1 MSEMKNAV
9 GAGTGRSGDD
19 LCAGN
24 SVREFKIWADV
35 LNYGKKILKNA
46 GIVEADLDAWY
57 LFEQSFGISRAQYF
71 LCARENIVG
80 STAQKMTAQEQTGN
94 SLESKNALDC
104 VELWLKE
111 KLSAYENALKKRV
124 ARIPLQQIIGQ
135 QEFMGLSFFVNE
147 HVLIPR
153 QDTETL
159 VELVLQEQKDKD
171 ISILDMCTGSGC
183 IAVSLKKLGGY
194 AHVEGADI
202 SEESLKVAKRNSEEI
217 LENNDVNN
225 DAVSSRTEQ
234 IQNCT
239 NLTNNQNKQNNSAK
253 RKISEASK
261 LSQAGVTFR
270 HSDMFSNFPET
281 EQFDVIVS
289 NPPYIPSAVIEEL
302 EPEVRDHEPRGALD
316 GTADGLYFYR
326 ILAEECAKHLTPGG
340 HVYFETGYDQGA
352 AVKELLDIHGFKDTR
367 VIQDLAGKDR
377 VVCGAWQTAGR
388 MRRFYRC
395 LTVWMTCYGI
405 TKS

>member
-19 LCAGN
+19 LRVGN

-35 LNYGKKILKNA
+35 LNYGKKVLKNA

-80 STAQKMTAQEQTGN
+80 STAQKIAVQEQHGDL
-94 SLESKNALDC
+94 LESGNALEC
-104 VELWLKE
+104 AELWLKE
-111 KLSAYENALKKRV
+111 KLSAYENALKKRA

-202 SEESLKVAKRNSEEI
+202 SEEALKVAKRNSEEI
-217 LENNDVNN
+217 LENSDVNN

-352 AVKELLDIHGFKDTR
+352 AVKELLDNHGFKDTR

-377 VVCGAWQTAGR
+377 VVCGAWQTVG
-388 MRRFYRC
+388 
-395 LTVWMTCYGI
+395 V
-405 TKS
+405 

>member
-1 MSEMKNAV
+1 MSEMKSAV
-9 GAGTGRSGDD
+9 GAGMDRSGDD

-24 SVREFKIWADV
+24 SVHEFKIWADV

-57 LFEQSFGISRAQYF
+57 LFGQIFGISRAQYF
-71 LCARENIVG
+71 LCARENIAG
-80 STAQKMTAQEQTGN
+80 STAQKIAVQEQHGDL
-94 SLESKNALDC
+94 LESGNALEC
-104 VELWLKE
+104 AELWLKE
-111 KLSAYENALKKRV
+111 KLSAYENTLEKR
-124 ARIPLQQIIGQ
+124 ASRIPLQQILGQ
-135 QEFMGLSFFVNE
+135 QEFMGLTFFVNE

-159 VELVLQEQKDKD
+159 VELVLNEQKDKN

-194 AHVEGADI
+194 ACVEGADI
-202 SEESLKVAKRNSEEI
+202 SEEALKVAKRNSEEI
-217 LENNDVNN
+217 LENSDVNN

-239 NLTNNQNKQNNSAK
+239 NLTNNQNKQDNSED
-253 RKISEASK
+253 RMVSEVRMVP
-261 LSQAGVTFR
+261 QTGVIFR
-270 HSDMFSNFPET
+270 RSDMFSAFPET
-281 EQFDVIVS
+281 ERFNVIVS
-289 NPPYIPSAVIEEL
+289 NPPYIPSTVIEEL

-340 HVYFETGYDQGA
+340 HVYFEIGYDQGM
-352 AVKELLDIHGFKDTR
+352 AVKELLDNHGFKDTR
-367 VIQDLAGKDR
+367 VIQDLTGKDR
-377 VVCGAWQTAGR
+377 VVCGTWQTTG
-388 MRRFYRC
+388 
-395 LTVWMTCYGI
+395 V
-405 TKS
+405 

>member
-1 MSEMKNAV
+1 MSEMKSAV
-9 GAGTGRSGDD
+9 GAGMDRSGDD
-19 LCAGN
+19 LCVEN

-71 LCARENIVG
+71 LCARENIAG
-80 STAQKMTAQEQTGN
+80 STAQKIAAQEQTGN

-111 KLSAYENALKKRV
+111 KLSAYENTLEKR
-124 ARIPLQQIIGQ
+124 ASRIPLQQILGQ
-135 QEFMGLSFFVNE
+135 QEFMGLTFFVNE

-202 SEESLKVAKRNSEEI
+202 SEEALKVAKRNSEEI

-225 DAVSSRTEQ
+225 DAVNSRTEQ

-239 NLTNNQNKQNNSAK
+239 NLTNNQNKQDNSEE
-253 RKISEASK
+253 RMVSEVRRV
-261 LSQAGVTFR
+261 SQTGVTFR
-270 HSDMFSNFPET
+270 RSDMFSSFRGT
-281 EQFDVIVS
+281 EQFNVIVS

-340 HVYFETGYDQGA
+340 HVYFEIGYDQGMV
-352 AVKELLDIHGFKDTR
+352 VKELLDNHGFKDTR

-377 VVCGAWQTAGR
+377 VVCGAWQTTG
-388 MRRFYRC
+388 
-395 LTVWMTCYGI
+395 V
-405 TKS
+405 

>member
-1 MSEMKNAV
+1 MSEMKSAV
-9 GAGTGRSGDD
+9 GAGTDRSGDD
-19 LCAGN
+19 LCVEN

-57 LFEQSFGISRAQYF
+57 LFGQIFGISRAQYF
-71 LCARENIVG
+71 LCARENIAG
-80 STAQKMTAQEQTGN
+80 NTAQKMAAQEQTGN

-111 KLSAYENALKKRV
+111 KLSAYENTLEKRASRV
-124 ARIPLQQIIGQ
+124 PLQQILGQ
-135 QEFMGLSFFVNE
+135 QEFMGLTFFVNE

-159 VELVLQEQKDKD
+159 VELVLNEQKDKNV
-171 ISILDMCTGSGC
+171 SILDMCTGSGC

-194 AHVEGADI
+194 TCVEGADI
-202 SEESLKVAKRNSEEI
+202 SEEALKVAKRNSEEI
-217 LENNDVNN
+217 LENSDVNN

-239 NLTNNQNKQNNSAK
+239 NLTNNQNKQDNSEDSMV
-253 RKISEASK
+253 SEVRTVP
-261 LSQAGVTFR
+261 QTGVTFR
-270 HSDMFSNFPET
+270 RSDMFSAFPET
-281 EQFDVIVS
+281 ERFNVIVS

-340 HVYFETGYDQGA
+340 HVYFEIGYDQGM
-352 AVKELLDIHGFKDTR
+352 AVKELLDNHGFKDTR

-377 VVCGAWQTAGR
+377 VVCGAWQTAG
-388 MRRFYRC
+388 
-395 LTVWMTCYGI
+395 V
-405 TKS
+405 

>member
-1 MSEMKNAV
+1 MSEMKSAV
-9 GAGTGRSGDD
+9 GAGTDRSGDD
-19 LCAGN
+19 LCVEN

-57 LFEQSFGISRAQYF
+57 LFGQIFGISRAQYF
-71 LCARENIVG
+71 LCARENIAG
-80 STAQKMTAQEQTGN
+80 STAQKMAAQEQTGN

-111 KLSAYENALKKRV
+111 KLSAYENTLEKR
-124 ARIPLQQIIGQ
+124 ASRIPLQQILGQ
-135 QEFMGLSFFVNE
+135 QEFMGLTFFVNE

-159 VELVLQEQKDKD
+159 VELVLNEQKDKNV
-171 ISILDMCTGSGC
+171 SILDMCTGSGC

-194 AHVEGADI
+194 ACVEGADI
-202 SEESLKVAKRNSEEI
+202 SEEALKVAKRNSEEI
-217 LENNDVNN
+217 LENSDVNN

-239 NLTNNQNKQNNSAK
+239 NLTNNQNKQDNSEE
-253 RKISEASK
+253 RMVSEVRTVP
-261 LSQAGVTFR
+261 QTGVTFR
-270 HSDMFSNFPET
+270 RSDMFSAFPEA
-281 EQFDVIVS
+281 ERFNVIVS

-340 HVYFETGYDQGA
+340 HVYFEIGYDQGA

-367 VIQDLAGKDR
+367 VIQDLTGKDR
-377 VVCGAWQTAGR
+377 VVCGAWQTAG
-388 MRRFYRC
+388 
-395 LTVWMTCYGI
+395 V
-405 TKS
+405 

>member
-111 KLSAYENALKKRV
+111 KLSAYENALKKRA

-340 HVYFETGYDQGA
+340 HVYFEIGYDQGA

-377 VVCGAWQTAGR
+377 VVCGTWQTTG
-388 MRRFYRC
+388 
-395 LTVWMTCYGI
+395 V
-405 TKS
+405 

>member
-1 MSEMKNAV
+1 MSEMKSAV
-9 GAGTGRSGDD
+9 GVGMDRSGDD
-19 LCAGN
+19 LCVEN

-46 GIVEADLDAWY
+46 GIAEADLDAWY
-57 LFEQSFGISRAQYF
+57 LFEQIFGISRAQYF
-71 LCARENIVG
+71 LCARENIAG
-80 STAQKMTAQEQTGN
+80 STAQKIAVQEQHGDL
-94 SLESKNALDC
+94 LESGNALEC
-104 VELWLKE
+104 AELWLEE
-111 KLSAYENALKKRV
+111 KLSAYENALKKRA

-135 QEFMGLSFFVNE
+135 QEFMGLTFFVNE

-159 VELVLQEQKDKD
+159 VELVLQEQKDTD
-171 ISILDMCTGSGC
+171 ISLLDMCTGSGC

-194 AHVEGADI
+194 ACVEGADI
-202 SEESLKVAKRNSEEI
+202 SEEALKVAKRNSEEI
-217 LENNDVNN
+217 LENSDVNN

-239 NLTNNQNKQNNSAK
+239 NLTNNQNKQDNSEE
-253 RKISEASK
+253 RMVSEVRTVP
-261 LSQAGVTFR
+261 QTGVIFR
-270 HSDMFSNFPET
+270 RSDMFSAFPKT
-281 EQFDVIVS
+281 ERFNVIVS

-340 HVYFETGYDQGA
+340 HVYFEIGYDQGA

-367 VIQDLAGKDR
+367 VIQDLIGKDR
-377 VVCGAWQTAGR
+377 VVCGAWQTAG
-388 MRRFYRC
+388 
-395 LTVWMTCYGI
+395 V
-405 TKS
+405 

>member
-80 STAQKMTAQEQTGN
+80 STAQKIAVQEQHGDL
-94 SLESKNALDC
+94 LESGNALEC
-104 VELWLKE
+104 AELWLKE
-111 KLSAYENALKKRV
+111 KLSAYENALKKRA

-217 LENNDVNN
+217 LENSDVNN

-239 NLTNNQNKQNNSAK
+239 NLTNNQNKQDNSEE
-253 RKISEASK
+253 RMVSEVRRV
-261 LSQAGVTFR
+261 SQTGVTFR
-270 HSDMFSNFPET
+270 RSDMFSSFRGT
-281 EQFDVIVS
+281 EQFNVIVS

-340 HVYFETGYDQGA
+340 HVYFEIGYDQGA
-352 AVKELLDIHGFKDTR
+352 AVKELLDNRGFKDTR

-377 VVCGAWQTAGR
+377 VVCGAWQTAG
-388 MRRFYRC
+388 
-395 LTVWMTCYGI
+395 V
-405 TKS
+405 

>member
-80 STAQKMTAQEQTGN
+80 STAQKIAVQEQHGDL
-94 SLESKNALDC
+94 LESGNALEC
-104 VELWLKE
+104 AELWLKE
-111 KLSAYENALKKRV
+111 KLSAYENALKKRA

-202 SEESLKVAKRNSEEI
+202 SEEALKVAKRNSEEI

-225 DAVSSRTEQ
+225 DAVNSRTEQ

-239 NLTNNQNKQNNSAK
+239 NLTNNQNKQDNSEE
-253 RKISEASK
+253 RMVSEVRRAS
-261 LSQAGVTFR
+261 QTGVTFR
-270 HSDMFSNFPET
+270 HSDMFSSFRET
-281 EQFDVIVS
+281 EQFNVIVS

-340 HVYFETGYDQGA
+340 HVYFEIGYDQGA

-377 VVCGAWQTAGR
+377 VVCGTWQTTG
-388 MRRFYRC
+388 
-395 LTVWMTCYGI
+395 V
-405 TKS
+405 

>member
-1 MSEMKNAV
+1 MSEMKSAV
-9 GAGTGRSGDD
+9 GAGTDRSGDD
-19 LCAGN
+19 LCVEN

-57 LFEQSFGISRAQYF
+57 LFGQIFGISRAQYF
-71 LCARENIVG
+71 LCARENIAG
-80 STAQKMTAQEQTGN
+80 NTAQKMAAQEQTGN

-111 KLSAYENALKKRV
+111 KLSAYENTLEKRASRV
-124 ARIPLQQIIGQ
+124 PLQQILGQ
-135 QEFMGLSFFVNE
+135 QEFMGLTFFVNE

-159 VELVLQEQKDKD
+159 VELVLNEQKDKNV
-171 ISILDMCTGSGC
+171 SILDMCTGSGC

-194 AHVEGADI
+194 TCVEGADI
-202 SEESLKVAKRNSEEI
+202 SEEALKVAKRNSEEI
-217 LENNDVNN
+217 LENSDVNN

-239 NLTNNQNKQNNSAK
+239 NLTNNQNKQDNSEDSMV
-253 RKISEASK
+253 SEVRTVP
-261 LSQAGVTFR
+261 QTGVTFR
-270 HSDMFSNFPET
+270 RSDMFSAF
-281 EQFDVIVS
+281 
-289 NPPYIPSAVIEEL
+289 PYIPSAVIEEL

-340 HVYFETGYDQGA
+340 RVYFEIGYDQGA

-377 VVCGAWQTAGR
+377 VVCGAWQTAG
-388 MRRFYRC
+388 
-395 LTVWMTCYGI
+395 V
-405 TKS
+405 

>member
-1 MSEMKNAV
+1 MSEMKSAV
-9 GAGTGRSGDD
+9 GAGMDRSGDD

-80 STAQKMTAQEQTGN
+80 STAQKIAVQEQHGDL
-94 SLESKNALDC
+94 LESGNALEC
-104 VELWLKE
+104 AELWLKE
-111 KLSAYENALKKRV
+111 KLSAYENALKKRA

-202 SEESLKVAKRNSEEI
+202 SEEALKVAKRNSEEI

-225 DAVSSRTEQ
+225 DAVNSRTEQ

-239 NLTNNQNKQNNSAK
+239 NLTNNQNKQDNSEE
-253 RKISEASK
+253 RMVSEVRRAS
-261 LSQAGVTFR
+261 QTGVTFR
-270 HSDMFSNFPET
+270 HSDMFSSFRET
-281 EQFDVIVS
+281 EQFNVIVS

-340 HVYFETGYDQGA
+340 HVYFEIGYDQGA

-367 VIQDLAGKDR
+367 VIQDLTGKDR
-377 VVCGAWQTAGR
+377 VVCGNWQTTG
-388 MRRFYRC
+388 
-395 LTVWMTCYGI
+395 V
-405 TKS
+405 

>member
-1 MSEMKNAV
+1 MNEMKGAV
-9 GAGTGRSGDD
+9 GAGTGRPGDD
-19 LCAGN
+19 LCVEN

-57 LFEQSFGISRAQYF
+57 LFEQIFGISRAQYF

-80 STAQKMTAQEQTGN
+80 STAQKIAVQEQHGDL
-94 SLESKNALDC
+94 LESGNALEC
-104 VELWLKE
+104 AELWLKE
-111 KLSAYENALKKRV
+111 KLSAYEHALKKRA

-225 DAVSSRTEQ
+225 DAVNSRTEQ

-239 NLTNNQNKQNNSAK
+239 NLTNNQNKQDNSEE
-253 RKISEASK
+253 RMVSEVRRV
-261 LSQAGVTFR
+261 SQTGVTFR
-270 HSDMFSNFPET
+270 RSDMFSSFRGT

-316 GTADGLYFYR
+316 GTAVGLYFYR

-340 HVYFETGYDQGA
+340 HVYFEIGYDQGA

-367 VIQDLAGKDR
+367 VIQDLTGKDR
-377 VVCGAWQTAGR
+377 VVCGAWQTAG
-388 MRRFYRC
+388 
-395 LTVWMTCYGI
+395 V
-405 TKS
+405 

>member
-1 MSEMKNAV
+1 MSEMKSAV
-9 GAGTGRSGDD
+9 GAGMDRSGDD

-80 STAQKMTAQEQTGN
+80 STAQKIAVQEQHGDL
-94 SLESKNALDC
+94 LESGNALEC
-104 VELWLKE
+104 AELWLKE
-111 KLSAYENALKKRV
+111 KLSAYENALKKRA

-239 NLTNNQNKQNNSAK
+239 NLTNNQNKQDNSEE
-253 RKISEASK
+253 RMVSEVRRAS
-261 LSQAGVTFR
+261 QTGVTFR
-270 HSDMFSNFPET
+270 HSDMFSSFRET
-281 EQFDVIVS
+281 EQFNVIVS

-340 HVYFETGYDQGA
+340 HVYFEIGYDQGA

-367 VIQDLAGKDR
+367 VIQDLTGKDR
-377 VVCGAWQTAGR
+377 VVCGTWQTTG
-388 MRRFYRC
+388 
-395 LTVWMTCYGI
+395 V
-405 TKS
+405 

>member
-24 SVREFKIWADV
+24 SVCEFKIWADV

-80 STAQKMTAQEQTGN
+80 STAQKIAVQEQHRDL
-94 SLESKNALDC
+94 LESGNALEC
-104 VELWLKE
+104 AELWLKE
-111 KLSAYENALKKRV
+111 KLSAYENALKKR
-124 ARIPLQQIIGQ
+124 ADRIPLQQIIGQ

-239 NLTNNQNKQNNSAK
+239 NLTNNQNKQDNSEE
-253 RKISEASK
+253 RMVFEASK

-377 VVCGAWQTAGR
+377 VVCGAWQTAG
-388 MRRFYRC
+388 
-395 LTVWMTCYGI
+395 V
-405 TKS
+405 

>member
-46 GIVEADLDAWY
+46 GIVEADRDAWY

-104 VELWLKE
+104 AELWLKE
-111 KLSAYENALKKRV
+111 KLSAYENALKKRA

-202 SEESLKVAKRNSEEI
+202 SEEALKVAKRNSEEI

-225 DAVSSRTEQ
+225 DAVNSRTEQ

-239 NLTNNQNKQNNSAK
+239 NLTNNQNKQDNSEE
-253 RKISEASK
+253 RMVSEVRRAS
-261 LSQAGVTFR
+261 QTGVTFR
-270 HSDMFSNFPET
+270 HSDMFSSFRET
-281 EQFDVIVS
+281 EQFNVIVS

-340 HVYFETGYDQGA
+340 HVYFEIGYDQGA

-367 VIQDLAGKDR
+367 VIQDLTGKDR
-377 VVCGAWQTAGR
+377 VVCGAWQTTG
-388 MRRFYRC
+388 
-395 LTVWMTCYGI
+395 V
-405 TKS
+405 

>member
-1 MSEMKNAV
+1 MSEMKSAV
-9 GAGTGRSGDD
+9 GAGTDRSGDD
-19 LCAGN
+19 LCVEN

-57 LFEQSFGISRAQYF
+57 LFGQIFGISRAQYF
-71 LCARENIVG
+71 LCARENIAG
-80 STAQKMTAQEQTGN
+80 NTAQKMAAQEQTGN

-111 KLSAYENALKKRV
+111 KLSAYENTLEKRASRV
-124 ARIPLQQIIGQ
+124 PLQQILGQ
-135 QEFMGLSFFVNE
+135 QEFMGLTFFVNE

-159 VELVLQEQKDKD
+159 VELVLNEQKDKNV
-171 ISILDMCTGSGC
+171 SILDMCTGSGC

-194 AHVEGADI
+194 TCVEGADI
-202 SEESLKVAKRNSEEI
+202 SEEALKVAKRNSEEI
-217 LENNDVNN
+217 LENSDVNN

-239 NLTNNQNKQNNSAK
+239 NLTNNQNKQDNSEDSMV
-253 RKISEASK
+253 SEVRTVP
-261 LSQAGVTFR
+261 QTGVTFR
-270 HSDMFSNFPET
+270 RSDMFSAFPET
-281 EQFDVIVS
+281 ERFNVIVS

-340 HVYFETGYDQGA
+340 RVYFEIGYDQGA

-367 VIQDLAGKDR
+367 VIQDLTGKDR
-377 VVCGAWQTAGR
+377 VVCGTWQTAG
-388 MRRFYRC
+388 
-395 LTVWMTCYGI
+395 V
-405 TKS
+405 

>member
-111 KLSAYENALKKRV
+111 KLSAYENALKKRA

-159 VELVLQEQKDKD
+159 VELVLQEQKDTD

-377 VVCGAWQTAGR
+377 VVCGAWQTAG
-388 MRRFYRC
+388 
-395 LTVWMTCYGI
+395 V
-405 TKS
+405 

>member
-1 MSEMKNAV
+1 MSEMKSAV
-9 GAGTGRSGDD
+9 GAGMDRSGDD

-57 LFEQSFGISRAQYF
+57 LFEQIFGISRAQYF

-80 STAQKMTAQEQTGN
+80 STAQKIAVQEQHGDL
-94 SLESKNALDC
+94 LESGNALEC
-104 VELWLKE
+104 AELWLKE
-111 KLSAYENALKKRV
+111 KLSAYEHALKKRA

-225 DAVSSRTEQ
+225 DAVNSRTEQ

-239 NLTNNQNKQNNSAK
+239 NLTNNQNKQDNSEE
-253 RKISEASK
+253 RMVSEVRRAS
-261 LSQAGVTFR
+261 QTGVTFR
-270 HSDMFSNFPET
+270 HSDMFSSFRET
-281 EQFDVIVS
+281 EQFNVIVS

-340 HVYFETGYDQGA
+340 HVYFEIGYDQGA

-367 VIQDLAGKDR
+367 VIQDLTGKDR
-377 VVCGAWQTAGR
+377 VVCGNWQTTG
-388 MRRFYRC
+388 
-395 LTVWMTCYGI
+395 V
-405 TKS
+405 

>member
-46 GIVEADLDAWY
+46 GIAEADLDAWY
-57 LFEQSFGISRAQYF
+57 LFEQIFGISRAQYF
-71 LCARENIVG
+71 LCARENIAG
-80 STAQKMTAQEQTGN
+80 STAQKIAVQEQHGDL
-94 SLESKNALDC
+94 LESGNALEC
-104 VELWLKE
+104 AELWLEE
-111 KLSAYENALKKRV
+111 KLSAYENALKKRA

-202 SEESLKVAKRNSEEI
+202 SEEALKVAKRNSEEI
-217 LENNDVNN
+217 LENSDVNN

-234 IQNCT
+234 IQNCM

-253 RKISEASK
+253 HKISEASK
-261 LSQAGVTFR
+261 LSQTGVTFR
-270 HSDMFSNFPET
+270 HSDMFSSFRET
-281 EQFDVIVS
+281 EQFNVIVS

-340 HVYFETGYDQGA
+340 HVYFEIGYDQGM
-352 AVKELLDIHGFKDTR
+352 AVKKLLDNHGFKDTR

-377 VVCGAWQTAGR
+377 VVCGAWQTAG
-388 MRRFYRC
+388 
-395 LTVWMTCYGI
+395 V
-405 TKS
+405 

>member
-1 MSEMKNAV
+1 MSEMKSAV
-9 GAGTGRSGDD
+9 GAGTDRSGDD
-19 LCAGN
+19 LCVEN

-57 LFEQSFGISRAQYF
+57 LFGQIFGISRAQYF
-71 LCARENIVG
+71 LCARENIAG
-80 STAQKMTAQEQTGN
+80 NTAQKMAAQEQTGN

-111 KLSAYENALKKRV
+111 KLSAYENTLEKRASRV
-124 ARIPLQQIIGQ
+124 PLQQILGQ
-135 QEFMGLSFFVNE
+135 QEFMGLTFFVNE

-159 VELVLQEQKDKD
+159 VELVLNEQKDKNV
-171 ISILDMCTGSGC
+171 SILDMCTGSGC

-194 AHVEGADI
+194 TCVEGADI
-202 SEESLKVAKRNSEEI
+202 SEEALKVAKRNSEEI
-217 LENNDVNN
+217 LENSDVNN

-239 NLTNNQNKQNNSAK
+239 NLTNNQNKQDNSEDSMV
-253 RKISEASK
+253 SEVRTVP
-261 LSQAGVTFR
+261 QTGVTFR
-270 HSDMFSNFPET
+270 RSDMFSAFPET
-281 EQFDVIVS
+281 ERFNVIVS

-377 VVCGAWQTAGR
+377 VVCGAWQTAG
-388 MRRFYRC
+388 
-395 LTVWMTCYGI
+395 V
-405 TKS
+405 

>member
-24 SVREFKIWADV
+24 SVCEFKIWADV

-80 STAQKMTAQEQTGN
+80 STAQKIAVQEQHGDL
-94 SLESKNALDC
+94 LESGNALEC
-104 VELWLKE
+104 AELWLKE
-111 KLSAYENALKKRV
+111 KLSAYENALKKRA

-340 HVYFETGYDQGA
+340 HVYFEIGYDQGM
-352 AVKELLDIHGFKDTR
+352 AVKELLDNHGFKDTR

-377 VVCGAWQTAGR
+377 VVCGAWQTAG
-388 MRRFYRC
+388 
-395 LTVWMTCYGI
+395 V
-405 TKS
+405 

>member
-1 MSEMKNAV
+1 MSEMKSAV
-9 GAGTGRSGDD
+9 WAGMDRSGDD
-19 LCAGN
+19 LCVEN

-57 LFEQSFGISRAQYF
+57 LFGQIFGISRAQYF
-71 LCARENIVG
+71 LCARENIAG
-80 STAQKMTAQEQTGN
+80 STAQKMAAQEQTGN

-111 KLSAYENALKKRV
+111 KLSAYENTLEKR
-124 ARIPLQQIIGQ
+124 ASRIPLQQILGQ
-135 QEFMGLSFFVNE
+135 QEFMGLTFFVNE

-159 VELVLQEQKDKD
+159 VELVLNEQKDKN

-194 AHVEGADI
+194 ACVEGADI
-202 SEESLKVAKRNSEEI
+202 SEEALKVAKRNSEEI
-217 LENNDVNN
+217 LENSDVNN

-239 NLTNNQNKQNNSAK
+239 NLTNNQNKQDNSEE
-253 RKISEASK
+253 RMVSEVRRG
-261 LSQAGVTFR
+261 SQTGVTFR
-270 HSDMFSNFPET
+270 HSDMFSSFRET
-281 EQFDVIVS
+281 EQFNVIVS
-289 NPPYIPSAVIEEL
+289 NPPYVPSAVIEEL

-326 ILAEECAKHLTPGG
+326 ILAEECAKHLMPGG
-340 HVYFETGYDQGA
+340 HVYFEIGYDQGM
-352 AVKELLDIHGFKDTR
+352 AVKELLDNHGFKDTR
-367 VIQDLAGKDR
+367 VIQDLTGKDR
-377 VVCGAWQTAGR
+377 VVCGTWQTTG
-388 MRRFYRC
+388 
-395 LTVWMTCYGI
+395 V
-405 TKS
+405 

>member
-1 MSEMKNAV
+1 MSEMKSAV
-9 GAGTGRSGDD
+9 GAGMDRSGDD
-19 LCAGN
+19 LCVEN

-57 LFEQSFGISRAQYF
+57 LFEQIFGISRAQYF
-71 LCARENIVG
+71 MCARENIAG

-367 VIQDLAGKDR
+367 VIQDLTGKDR
-377 VVCGAWQTAGR
+377 VVCGTWQTAG
-388 MRRFYRC
+388 
-395 LTVWMTCYGI
+395 V
-405 TKS
+405 

>member
-46 GIVEADLDAWY
+46 GVAEADLDSWY
-57 LFEQSFGISRAQYF
+57 LFEEIFGISRAQYF

-80 STAQKMTAQEQTGN
+80 STAQKIAVQEQHGDL
-94 SLESKNALDC
+94 LESGNALEC
-104 VELWLKE
+104 AELWLKE
-111 KLSAYENALKKRV
+111 KLSAYENALKKRA

-225 DAVSSRTEQ
+225 DAVNSRTEQ

-239 NLTNNQNKQNNSAK
+239 NLTNNQNKQDNSEE
-253 RKISEASK
+253 RMVSEASK

-340 HVYFETGYDQGA
+340 HVYFEIGYDQGA

-367 VIQDLAGKDR
+367 VIQDLTGKDR
-377 VVCGAWQTAGR
+377 VVCGTWQTAG
-388 MRRFYRC
+388 
-395 LTVWMTCYGI
+395 V
-405 TKS
+405 

>member
-1 MSEMKNAV
+1 MSEMKSAV

-24 SVREFKIWADV
+24 SVREFEIWADV
-35 LNYGKKILKNA
+35 LNYGKKVLKNA

-80 STAQKMTAQEQTGN
+80 STAQKMAAQVQAGN
-94 SLESKNALDC
+94 SVESKNALDS

-111 KLSAYENALKKRV
+111 KLSAYENALKKRA
-124 ARIPLQQIIGQ
+124 ARIPLQQIIGR
-135 QEFMGLSFFVNE
+135 QEFMGLTFFVNE

-194 AHVEGADI
+194 VHVEGADI
-202 SEESLKVAKRNSEEI
+202 SEEALKVAKRNSEEI

-225 DAVSSRTEQ
+225 DAVNSRTEQ

-239 NLTNNQNKQNNSAK
+239 NLTNNQNKQDNSEE
-253 RKISEASK
+253 RMVSEVRRV
-261 LSQAGVTFR
+261 SQTGVTFR
-270 HSDMFSNFPET
+270 RSDMFSSFRET
-281 EQFDVIVS
+281 EQFNVIVS

-340 HVYFETGYDQGA
+340 HVYFEIGYDQGM
-352 AVKELLDIHGFKDTR
+352 AVKELLDNHGFKDTR

-377 VVCGAWQTAGR
+377 VVCGAWQTAG
-388 MRRFYRC
+388 
-395 LTVWMTCYGI
+395 V
-405 TKS
+405 

>member
-1 MSEMKNAV
+1 MSEMKSAV
-9 GAGTGRSGDD
+9 GAGTDRSGDD
-19 LCAGN
+19 LCVEN

-46 GIVEADLDAWY
+46 GIAEADLDAWY
-57 LFEQSFGISRAQYF
+57 LFEQIFGISRAQYF
-71 LCARENIVG
+71 LCARENIAG
-80 STAQKMTAQEQTGN
+80 STAQKMAAQEQTGN

-111 KLSAYENALKKRV
+111 KLSAYENTLKKR
-124 ARIPLQQIIGQ
+124 ASRIPLQQILGQ
-135 QEFMGLSFFVNE
+135 QEFMGLTFFVNE

-159 VELVLQEQKDKD
+159 VELVLNEQKDKNV
-171 ISILDMCTGSGC
+171 SILDMCTGSGC

-194 AHVEGADI
+194 VCVEGADI
-202 SEESLKVAKRNSEEI
+202 SEEALKVAKRNSEEI
-217 LENNDVNN
+217 LENSDVNN
-225 DAVSSRTEQ
+225 DVVSSRTEQ

-239 NLTNNQNKQNNSAK
+239 NLTNNQNKQDNSEE
-253 RKISEASK
+253 RMVSEVRTVP
-261 LSQAGVTFR
+261 QTGVTFR
-270 HSDMFSNFPET
+270 RSDMFSAFPET
-281 EQFDVIVS
+281 ERFNVIVS

-340 HVYFETGYDQGA
+340 HVYFEIGYDQGV

-367 VIQDLAGKDR
+367 VIQDLTGKDR
-377 VVCGAWQTAGR
+377 VVCGAWQTAG
-388 MRRFYRC
+388 
-395 LTVWMTCYGI
+395 V
-405 TKS
+405 

>member
-46 GIVEADLDAWY
+46 GIAEADLDAWY
-57 LFEQSFGISRAQYF
+57 LFEQIFGISRAQYF
-71 LCARENIVG
+71 LCARENIAG
-80 STAQKMTAQEQTGN
+80 STALKIAVLEQHGDL
-94 SLESKNALDC
+94 LESGNALEC
-104 VELWLKE
+104 AELWLKE
-111 KLSAYENALKKRV
+111 KLSAYEHALKKRA

-135 QEFMGLSFFVNE
+135 QEFIGLSFFLNE

-225 DAVSSRTEQ
+225 DAVNSRTEQ

-239 NLTNNQNKQNNSAK
+239 NLTNNQNKQDNSEE
-253 RKISEASK
+253 RMVSEVRRV
-261 LSQAGVTFR
+261 SQTGVTFR
-270 HSDMFSNFPET
+270 RSDMFSSFRGT

-326 ILAEECAKHLTPGG
+326 ILAEECAKHQTPGG
-340 HVYFETGYDQGA
+340 HVYFEIGFDQGA

-367 VIQDLAGKDR
+367 VIQDLTGKDR
-377 VVCGAWQTAGR
+377 VGCGAWQTAG
-388 MRRFYRC
+388 
-395 LTVWMTCYGI
+395 V
-405 TKS
+405 

>member
-1 MSEMKNAV
+1 MNEMKGAV
-9 GAGTGRSGDD
+9 GAGTGRPGDD
-19 LCAGN
+19 LCVGN
-24 SVREFKIWADV
+24 SMREFKIWADV

-57 LFEQSFGISRAQYF
+57 LFEQIFGISRAQYF
-71 LCARENIVG
+71 LCARENIAG
-80 STAQKMTAQEQTGN
+80 STAQKIAVQEQHGDL
-94 SLESKNALDC
+94 LESGNALEC
-104 VELWLKE
+104 AELWLEE
-111 KLSAYENALKKRV
+111 KLSAYENALKKRA

-135 QEFMGLSFFVNE
+135 QEFMGLTFFVNE

-159 VELVLQEQKDKD
+159 VELVLQEQKDTD

-183 IAVSLKKLGGY
+183 IAVSLKKLGRY
-194 AHVEGADI
+194 AYVEGADI
-202 SEESLKVAKRNSEEI
+202 SEEALKVAKRNSEEI

-234 IQNCT
+234 IQNCMY
-239 NLTNNQNKQNNSAK
+239 LTNNQNKQNNSAK
-253 RKISEASK
+253 RKIPEASK

-281 EQFDVIVS
+281 EPFDVIVS

-340 HVYFETGYDQGA
+340 HVYFEIGYDQGM
-352 AVKELLDIHGFKDTR
+352 AVKKLLDNHGFKDTR

-377 VVCGAWQTAGR
+377 VVCGAWQTAG
-388 MRRFYRC
+388 
-395 LTVWMTCYGI
+395 V
-405 TKS
+405 

>member
-1 MSEMKNAV
+1 MSEMKSAV
-9 GAGTGRSGDD
+9 GAGTDRSGDD
-19 LCAGN
+19 LCVEN

-46 GIVEADLDAWY
+46 GIAEADLDAWY
-57 LFEQSFGISRAQYF
+57 LFEQIFGISRAQYF
-71 LCARENIVG
+71 LCARENIAG
-80 STAQKMTAQEQTGN
+80 STAQKMAVQEQTGN

-111 KLSAYENALKKRV
+111 KLSAYENTLKKR
-124 ARIPLQQIIGQ
+124 ASRIPLQQILGQ
-135 QEFMGLSFFVNE
+135 QEFMGLTFFVNE

-159 VELVLQEQKDKD
+159 VELVLNEQKDKNV
-171 ISILDMCTGSGC
+171 SILDMCTGSGC

-194 AHVEGADI
+194 VCVEGADI
-202 SEESLKVAKRNSEEI
+202 SEEALKVAKRNSEEI
-217 LENNDVNN
+217 LENS

-239 NLTNNQNKQNNSAK
+239 NLTNNQNKQDNSEE
-253 RKISEASK
+253 RMVSEVRTVP
-261 LSQAGVTFR
+261 QTGVTFR
-270 HSDMFSNFPET
+270 RSDMFSAFPET
-281 EQFDVIVS
+281 ERFNVIVS

-340 HVYFETGYDQGA
+340 HVYFEIGYDQGA

-367 VIQDLAGKDR
+367 VIQDLTGKDR
-377 VVCGAWQTAGR
+377 VVCGAWQTAG
-388 MRRFYRC
+388 
-395 LTVWMTCYGI
+395 V
-405 TKS
+405 

>member
-1 MSEMKNAV
+1 MSEMKSAV
-9 GAGTGRSGDD
+9 GAGTDRSGDD
-19 LCAGN
+19 LCVEN

-46 GIVEADLDAWY
+46 GIAEADLDAWY
-57 LFEQSFGISRAQYF
+57 LFEQIFGISRAQYF
-71 LCARENIVG
+71 LCARENIAG
-80 STAQKMTAQEQTGN
+80 STAQKMAAQEQTGN

-111 KLSAYENALKKRV
+111 KLSAYENTLKKR
-124 ARIPLQQIIGQ
+124 ASRIPLQQILGQ
-135 QEFMGLSFFVNE
+135 QEFMGLTFFVNE

-159 VELVLQEQKDKD
+159 VELVLNEQKDKNV
-171 ISILDMCTGSGC
+171 SILDMCTGSGC

-194 AHVEGADI
+194 ACVDGADI
-202 SEESLKVAKRNSEEI
+202 SEEALKVAKRNSEEI
-217 LENNDVNN
+217 LENS

-239 NLTNNQNKQNNSAK
+239 NLTNNQNKQDNSEE
-253 RKISEASK
+253 RMVSEVRTVP
-261 LSQAGVTFR
+261 QTGVTFR
-270 HSDMFSNFPET
+270 RSDMFSAFPET
-281 EQFDVIVS
+281 ERFNVIVS

-340 HVYFETGYDQGA
+340 HVYFEIGYDQGA

-367 VIQDLAGKDR
+367 VIQDLTGKDR
-377 VVCGAWQTAGR
+377 VVCGAWQTAG
-388 MRRFYRC
+388 
-395 LTVWMTCYGI
+395 V
-405 TKS
+405 

>member
-1 MSEMKNAV
+1 MSEMKSAV
-9 GAGTGRSGDD
+9 GAGMDRSGDD
-19 LCAGN
+19 LCVEN

-80 STAQKMTAQEQTGN
+80 STAQKIAVQEQHGDL
-94 SLESKNALDC
+94 LESGNALEC
-104 VELWLKE
+104 AELWLKE
-111 KLSAYENALKKRV
+111 KLSAYEHALKKRA

-225 DAVSSRTEQ
+225 DAVNSRTEQ

-239 NLTNNQNKQNNSAK
+239 NLTNNQNKQDNSEE
-253 RKISEASK
+253 RMVSEVRRV
-261 LSQAGVTFR
+261 SQTGVTFR
-270 HSDMFSNFPET
+270 RSDMFSSFRGT

-340 HVYFETGYDQGA
+340 HVYFEIGYDQGA

-367 VIQDLAGKDR
+367 VIQDLTGKDR
-377 VVCGAWQTAGR
+377 VVCGAWQTAG
-388 MRRFYRC
+388 
-395 LTVWMTCYGI
+395 V
-405 TKS
+405 

>member
-111 KLSAYENALKKRV
+111 KLSAYEHALKKRA

-202 SEESLKVAKRNSEEI
+202 SEEALKVAKRNSEEI

-225 DAVSSRTEQ
+225 DAVNSRTEQ

-239 NLTNNQNKQNNSAK
+239 NLTNNQNKQDNSEE
-253 RKISEASK
+253 RMVSEVRRAS
-261 LSQAGVTFR
+261 QTGVTFR
-270 HSDMFSNFPET
+270 HSDMFSSFRET
-281 EQFDVIVS
+281 EQFNVIVS

-340 HVYFETGYDQGA
+340 HVYFEIGYDQGA

-377 VVCGAWQTAGR
+377 VVCGTWQTTG
-388 MRRFYRC
+388 
-395 LTVWMTCYGI
+395 V
-405 TKS
+405 

>member
-80 STAQKMTAQEQTGN
+80 STAQKIAVQEQHGDL
-94 SLESKNALDC
+94 LESGNALEC
-104 VELWLKE
+104 AELWLKE
-111 KLSAYENALKKRV
+111 KLSAYENALKKRA

-202 SEESLKVAKRNSEEI
+202 SEEALKVAKRNSEEI

-225 DAVSSRTEQ
+225 DAVNSRTEQ

-239 NLTNNQNKQNNSAK
+239 NLTNNQNKQDNSEE
-253 RKISEASK
+253 RMVSEVRRAS
-261 LSQAGVTFR
+261 QTGVTFR
-270 HSDMFSNFPET
+270 HSDMFSSFRET
-281 EQFDVIVS
+281 EQFNVIVS

-340 HVYFETGYDQGA
+340 HVYFEIGYDQGM
-352 AVKELLDIHGFKDTR
+352 AVKELLDNHGFKDTR

-377 VVCGAWQTAGR
+377 VVCGAWQTAG
-388 MRRFYRC
+388 
-395 LTVWMTCYGI
+395 V
-405 TKS
+405 

>member
-1 MSEMKNAV
+1 MSEMKSAV
-9 GAGTGRSGDD
+9 GAGTDRSGDD
-19 LCAGN
+19 LCVEN

-57 LFEQSFGISRAQYF
+57 LFGHIFGISRAQYF
-71 LCARENIVG
+71 LCARENIAG
-80 STAQKMTAQEQTGN
+80 NTAQKMAAQEQTGN

-111 KLSAYENALKKRV
+111 KLSAYENTLEKRASRV
-124 ARIPLQQIIGQ
+124 PLQQILGQ
-135 QEFMGLSFFVNE
+135 QEFMGLTFFVNE

-159 VELVLQEQKDKD
+159 VELVLNEQKDKNV
-171 ISILDMCTGSGC
+171 SILDMCTGSGC

-194 AHVEGADI
+194 ACVEGADI
-202 SEESLKVAKRNSEEI
+202 SEEALKVAKRNSEEI
-217 LENNDVNN
+217 LENSDVNN

-239 NLTNNQNKQNNSAK
+239 NLTNNQNKQDNSEE
-253 RKISEASK
+253 RMVSEVRTVP
-261 LSQAGVTFR
+261 QTGVTFR
-270 HSDMFSNFPET
+270 RSDMFSAFPET
-281 EQFDVIVS
+281 ERFNVIVS

-340 HVYFETGYDQGA
+340 HVYFEIGYDQGA

-367 VIQDLAGKDR
+367 VIQDLTGKDR
-377 VVCGAWQTAGR
+377 VVCGTWQTAG
-388 MRRFYRC
+388 
-395 LTVWMTCYGI
+395 V
-405 TKS
+405 

>member
-1 MSEMKNAV
+1 MSEMKSAV
-9 GAGTGRSGDD
+9 GAGMDRSGDD
-19 LCAGN
+19 LCVEN

-57 LFEQSFGISRAQYF
+57 LFGQIFGISRAQYF
-71 LCARENIVG
+71 LCARENIAG
-80 STAQKMTAQEQTGN
+80 STAQKIAVQEQHGDL
-94 SLESKNALDC
+94 LESGNALEC
-104 VELWLKE
+104 AELWLKE
-111 KLSAYENALKKRV
+111 KLSAYENALKKRA

-202 SEESLKVAKRNSEEI
+202 SEEALKVAKRNSEEI

-225 DAVSSRTEQ
+225 DAVNSRTEQ
-234 IQNCT
+234 IH
-239 NLTNNQNKQNNSAK
+239 QNKQDNSEE
-253 RKISEASK
+253 RMVSEVRRV
-261 LSQAGVTFR
+261 SQTGVTFR
-270 HSDMFSNFPET
+270 HSDMFSSFRET
-281 EQFDVIVS
+281 EQFNVIVS

-316 GTADGLYFYR
+316 GTADGLCFYR

-340 HVYFETGYDQGA
+340 YVYFEIGYDQGM

-367 VIQDLAGKDR
+367 VIQDLTGKDR
-377 VVCGAWQTAGR
+377 VVCGAWQTAG
-388 MRRFYRC
+388 
-395 LTVWMTCYGI
+395 V
-405 TKS
+405 

>member
-94 SLESKNALDC
+94 SLESKNTLDC

-111 KLSAYENALKKRV
+111 KLSAYENTLEKR
-124 ARIPLQQIIGQ
+124 ASRIPLQQILGQ
-135 QEFMGLSFFVNE
+135 QEFMGLTFFVNE

-159 VELVLQEQKDKD
+159 VELVLNEQKDKNV
-171 ISILDMCTGSGC
+171 SILDMCTGSGC

-194 AHVEGADI
+194 ACVEGADI
-202 SEESLKVAKRNSEEI
+202 SEEALKVAKRNSEEI
-217 LENNDVNN
+217 LENSDVNN

-239 NLTNNQNKQNNSAK
+239 NLTNNQNKQDNSEE
-253 RKISEASK
+253 RMVSEVRTVP
-261 LSQAGVTFR
+261 QTGVTFR
-270 HSDMFSNFPET
+270 HSDMFSAFPET
-281 EQFDVIVS
+281 ERFNVIVS
-289 NPPYIPSAVIEEL
+289 NPPYIPSAVIEAL

-340 HVYFETGYDQGA
+340 HVYFEIGYDQGA

-367 VIQDLAGKDR
+367 VIQDLTGKDR
-377 VVCGAWQTAGR
+377 VVCGAWQTAG
-388 MRRFYRC
+388 
-395 LTVWMTCYGI
+395 V
-405 TKS
+405 

>member
-1 MSEMKNAV
+1 MNEMKGAV
-9 GAGTGRSGDD
+9 GAGTGRPGDD
-19 LCAGN
+19 LCVEN

-57 LFEQSFGISRAQYF
+57 LFEQIFGISRAQYF

-80 STAQKMTAQEQTGN
+80 STAQKIAVQEQHGDL
-94 SLESKNALDC
+94 LESGNALEC
-104 VELWLKE
+104 AELWLKE
-111 KLSAYENALKKRV
+111 KLSAYEHALKKRA

-225 DAVSSRTEQ
+225 DAVNSRTEQ

-239 NLTNNQNKQNNSAK
+239 NLTNNQNKQDNSEE
-253 RKISEASK
+253 RMVSEVRRV
-261 LSQAGVTFR
+261 SQTGVTFR
-270 HSDMFSNFPET
+270 RSDMFSSFRGT

-340 HVYFETGYDQGA
+340 HVYFEIGYDQGA

-377 VVCGAWQTAGR
+377 VVCGAWQTAG
-388 MRRFYRC
+388 
-395 LTVWMTCYGI
+395 V
-405 TKS
+405 

>member
-46 GIVEADLDAWY
+46 GIAEADLDAWY

-71 LCARENIVG
+71 LCARENIAG
-80 STAQKMTAQEQTGN
+80 STAQKMAAQEQTGN

-111 KLSAYENALKKRV
+111 KLSAYENALKKRA

-135 QEFMGLSFFVNE
+135 QEFMGLTFFVNE

-202 SEESLKVAKRNSEEI
+202 SEEALKVAKRNSEEI
-217 LENNDVNN
+217 LENNDVNS
-225 DAVSSRTEQ
+225 DAVNSRTEQ
-234 IQNCT
+234 IQNCM
-239 NLTNNQNKQNNSAK
+239 NLTNNQNKQDNSEE
-253 RKISEASK
+253 RMVSEVRRV
-261 LSQAGVTFR
+261 SQTGVTFR
-270 HSDMFSNFPET
+270 HSDMFSAFPET
-281 EQFDVIVS
+281 EPFDVIVS

-302 EPEVRDHEPRGALD
+302 EPEVRDHEPRRALD
-316 GTADGLYFYR
+316 GTAGGLYFYR

-340 HVYFETGYDQGA
+340 HVYFEIGYDQGM
-352 AVKELLDIHGFKDTR
+352 AVKELLDNHGFKDTR

-377 VVCGAWQTAGR
+377 VVCGAWQTAG
-388 MRRFYRC
+388 
-395 LTVWMTCYGI
+395 V
-405 TKS
+405 

>member
-1 MSEMKNAV
+1 MSEMKSAV
-9 GAGTGRSGDD
+9 GVGMDRSGDD
-19 LCAGN
+19 LCVEN

-46 GIVEADLDAWY
+46 GIAEADLDAWY
-57 LFEQSFGISRAQYF
+57 LFEQIFGISRAQYF
-71 LCARENIVG
+71 LCARENIAG
-80 STAQKMTAQEQTGN
+80 STAQKIAVQEQHGDL
-94 SLESKNALDC
+94 LESGNALEC
-104 VELWLKE
+104 AELWLEE
-111 KLSAYENALKKRV
+111 KLSAYENALKKRA

-135 QEFMGLSFFVNE
+135 QEFMGLTFFVNE

-159 VELVLQEQKDKD
+159 VELVLQEQKDTD
-171 ISILDMCTGSGC
+171 ISLLDMCTGSGC

-194 AHVEGADI
+194 ACVEGADI
-202 SEESLKVAKRNSEEI
+202 SEEALKVAKRNSEEI
-217 LENNDVNN
+217 LENSDVNN
-225 DAVSSRTEQ
+225 DAVSSRTEK

-239 NLTNNQNKQNNSAK
+239 NLTNNQNKQDNSEE
-253 RKISEASK
+253 RMVSEVRTVP
-261 LSQAGVTFR
+261 QTGVIFR
-270 HSDMFSNFPET
+270 RSDMFSAFPKT
-281 EQFDVIVS
+281 ERFNVIVS

-340 HVYFETGYDQGA
+340 HVYFEIGYDQGA

-367 VIQDLAGKDR
+367 VIQDLTGKDR
-377 VVCGAWQTAGR
+377 VVCGAWQTAG
-388 MRRFYRC
+388 
-395 LTVWMTCYGI
+395 V
-405 TKS
+405 